1 MWLSKREEQEKKGP
15 DHALTGPVTLAGNE
29 VGAWLEGERRGV
41 AVYAPG
47 GYHWSP
53 QVGDQVLVLKAGE
66 RGEQPCAVGVAQSG
80 GLSPGEILIEAGEAS
95 IRMTPDGN
103 IALTGVFTVNGMM
116 VGPYPLP
123 KGDEGEEGTADGA
136 SVS

>member
-41 AVYAPG
+41 QVYAPG

-53 QVGDQVLVLKAGE
+53 RIGDQVLVLKAGE
-66 RGEQPCAVGVAQSG
+66 RGEQPCAVGVAQSE
-80 GLSPGEILIEAGEAS
+80 GLSPGEILIETGKAA
-95 IRMTPDGN
+95 IRMTPNGN
-103 IALTGVFTVNGMM
+103 IALTGVFTVNGMV
-116 VGPYPLP
+116 VGPL
-123 KGDEGEEGTADGA
+123 
-136 SVS
+136 SLIHI

>member
-1 MWLSKREEQEKKGP
+1 MWLSKREEQEKKSP

-41 AVYAPG
+41 AVFSPG

-53 QVGDQVLVLKAGE
+53 QIGDQVLVLKAGE
-66 RGEQPCAVGVAQSG
+66 MGEQPCAVGVAQSE
-80 GLSPGEILIEAGEAS
+80 GLSPGEILIETGKAS
-95 IRMTPDGN
+95 IRMTPNGN
-103 IALTGVFTVNGMM
+103 IALTGVFTVNGTV
-116 VGPYPLP
+116 VGPLPLP
-123 KGDEGEEGTADGA
+123 EEDEGEEGTSDGA